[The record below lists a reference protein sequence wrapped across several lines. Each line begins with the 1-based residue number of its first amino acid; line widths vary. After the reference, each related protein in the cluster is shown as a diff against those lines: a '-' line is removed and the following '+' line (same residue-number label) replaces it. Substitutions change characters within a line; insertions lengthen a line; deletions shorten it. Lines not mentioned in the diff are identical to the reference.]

1 MTDKTY
7 AVGKS
12 KPPLHSRFK
21 PGQSGNPKGRPKGKR
36 NLRSELLEELSGT
49 ITIKENGRPVTVS
62 KAHAIMKAMMSKAA
76 AGDARTAQ
84 YLIDMAL
91 KLDTPEENSTTEAA
105 PDDEAILAAYRDR
118 IMREAGHE

>member
-1 MTDKTY
+1 MADKKYT
-7 AVGKS
+7 VGKS

-36 NLRSELLEELSGT
+36 NLRTELLEGLLES

-62 KAHAIMKAMMSKAA
+62 KTHAIMKAMMSKAA

-91 KLDTPEENSTTEAA
+91 KLDVPEETGATEPV